1 MRDKLRILNIPLKN
15 DSHKQHDD
23 QAEVLRGAQ
32 FRESIRV
39 SMEAVLR
46 TLMEGRPQ
54 ALRDQQRNEQV
65 LEEDDD
71 EDFVEENLFVGLQK
85 QI

>member
-1 MRDKLRILNIPLKN
+1 
-15 DSHKQHDD
+15 
-23 QAEVLRGAQ
+23 
-32 FRESIRV
+32 
-39 SMEAVLR
+39 MEAVLR

-71 EDFVEENLFVGLQK
+71 EDFVEENLFVGLQN
-85 QI
+85 QIWYAQIISQMSYSAV

>member
-1 MRDKLRILNIPLKN
+1 
-15 DSHKQHDD
+15 
-23 QAEVLRGAQ
+23 
-32 FRESIRV
+32 
-39 SMEAVLR
+39 MEAVLR

-85 QI
+85 QIWYAQIISQMSYSAV

>member
-1 MRDKLRILNIPLKN
+1 
-15 DSHKQHDD
+15 
-23 QAEVLRGAQ
+23 
-32 FRESIRV
+32 
-39 SMEAVLR
+39 MEAVLR

-71 EDFVEENLFVGLQK
+71 EDFVEENLFVGLQN